1 VGEDLAAPLRLGR
14 CLLIPSLTETYG
26 NVTTEA
32 MASGLAVVA
41 YNYAAAK
48 QHIQDGV
55 NRRAGT
61 AQEPRAAFIDRAC
74 QLLEDAQAI
83 AEYGAGARA
92 TVERLDWA
100 DVVYSLDNAYRE
112 VIAERLAEGVNA

>member
-1 VGEDLAAPLRLGR
+1 MRWVKTWRHTSLGR
-14 CLLIPSLTETYG
+14 CLLIPQPHGKTYG

-55 NRRAGT
+55 DRRAGT
-61 AQEPRAAFIDRAC
+61 AQEPRRLHRPGLPTAR
-74 QLLEDAQAI
+74 DAQAI

-100 DVVYSLDNAYRE
+100 TSCIPWITPTAR
-112 VIAERLAEGVNA
+112 